1 VKSEQEL
8 ISDSLAGSPDAFCE
22 LVNRFSGRLFSAMVH
37 VTGSHNDAEEVVQE
51 TFVQAYLKLH
61 TFQGNSQFFTW
72 LYRIAFNNSLSRRR
86 KRRPD
91 ISLEVNRET
100 GGIDPEDKLEQPDE
114 PMMREERIAMVHR
127 GLQMLTE
134 EHRHILVL
142 REMNEMAYEDLAE
155 VLDINIGTVRSRL
168 SRARAQLK
176 QVLEQLDADPE
187 ARL

>member
-1 VKSEQEL
+1 MKSEQEL
-8 ISDSLAGSPDAFCE
+8 ITESLAGSHAAYSE
-22 LVNRFSGRLFSAMVH
+22 LVNRFSARLFSAMLH
-37 VTGSHNDAEEVVQE
+37 VIGSHDDAEEVVQE
-51 TFVQAYLKLH
+51 TFVQAYVKLS

-91 ISLEVNRET
+91 ISLESTRES
-100 GGIDPEDKLEQPDE
+100 GGVDPEDRVEQPDDSLLRQE
-114 PMMREERIAMVHR
+114 KIDLIHR

-134 EHRHILVL
+134 EHRNILVL
-142 REMNEMAYEDLAE
+142 REMQDMAYEDIAE

-176 QVLEQLDADPE
+176 SILEELDK
-187 ARL
+187 